1 MLCNLWLPSEG
12 FWWLL
17 EVSQNVWVI
26 LVFVNLQKGSCEL
39 LPPSKYMY
47 LRLPS
52 VGMSVFHLTSDIFV
66 VVWVGVSNLHW
77 SYKITVL
84 HVSPSEP
91 SNFFKMYNYILM
103 KETSLTCE
111 HEKGKCTKP
120 TEKKTGPT
128 LSDMISFAFWLCKP
142 KLSGSLH
149 LARQQYGGNST
160 NMQLQYNV
168 PLTVNT

>member
-66 VVWVGVSNLHW
+66 VVWVSVSNLHW

-91 SNFFKMYNYILM
+91 SNFSKCIIIFLWKKLHSPVNM
-103 KETSLTCE
+103 KRENALNQQ
-111 HEKGKCTKP
+111 
-120 TEKKTGPT
+120 KKNWPQAIRHDFIC
-128 LSDMISFAFWLCKP
+128 L
-142 KLSGSLH
+142 
-149 LARQQYGGNST
+149 LA
-160 NMQLQYNV
+160 M
-168 PLTVNT
+168 